1 MSNKVKMS
9 LLNRMLLPIAPTL
22 ACRREN
28 AVRYARSMY
37 SAADVG
43 PRSAGWTV
51 ANPSGEAANRGERDI
66 VRARSRD
73 LERNSDI
80 LGAGILAFERNVV
93 GTGIVLQ
100 AKVLGSSGKE
110 DEALNNKIEE
120 QWQEWCRPENCE
132 ITGRFSFAEVCTL
145 AVRRRMIDGGILIV
159 KAFDNKQFRLQ
170 LLEVDD
176 LDTTVQVSNGNRVIG
191 GIEVDSY
198 RRAVAYHI
206 KIYDAWGFSIRT
218 QRVKAANVI
227 YLPYLIRPSQVRE
240 FSQVASSI
248 PRIDDADEL
257 IDSAVIKERILSHL
271 SVVIENA
278 KGTLTGMP
286 ELGRGFGGR
295 TFGART
301 PEPKSQA
308 PQEIL
313 EQGTTT
319 YLKEGETLKTVSPAG
334 TSSTVDPI
342 LKTTQRL
349 SGGAMGLSYEAAA
362 RDMSQVNYSSARQG
376 LLEDQR
382 TYKMLQGYLI
392 THFCDVVF
400 RDWVEWEVLSGRINL
415 PGYFE
420 NPKKYQR
427 HVWIACG
434 WDWIDPLKEASA
446 NAKAVET
453 NQTTLQKI
461 CASRGEDYRDI
472 IKQRRL
478 EQELIGELREQPK
491 EKESDDGKT
500 SDKSE
505 SAAAG
510 VAADGD
516 SIQSI
521 SLNGAQLDSLVEIV
535 TLVVTGQFPYDSAVA
550 LLTSAFPFDEA
561 TAKKIL
567 NDGEQIESKKE
578 DETSGEKGEAK

>member
-1 MSNKVKMS
+1 MSKMKMS

-22 ACRREN
+22 ACCREN

-66 VRARSRD
+66 VRARARD

-80 LGAGILAFERNVV
+80 LGAAILALERNVI
-93 GTGIVLQ
+93 GTGMVLQ
-100 AKVLGSSGKE
+100 AKVLNADGKE
-110 DEALNNKIEE
+110 DDAVNNQIEE
-120 QWQEWCRPENCE
+120 RWQEWCRPEKCE
-132 ITGRFSFAEVCTL
+132 ITGRFSFTEVCSVI
-145 AVRRRMIDGGILIV
+145 VRRRMIDGGILIV
-159 KAFDNKQFRLQ
+159 KAFDSKQFRLQ
-170 LLEVDD
+170 LLEIDD
-176 LDTTVQVSNGNRVIG
+176 LDTTVQVFGRNRVIG
-191 GIEVDSY
+191 GVEVDSY

-218 QRVKAANVI
+218 QRVKAENVI
-227 YLPYLIRPSQVRE
+227 YLPYLTRPSQIRE

-257 IDSAVIKERILSHL
+257 IDSAVEKERILSHL

-295 TFGART
+295 SARA

-313 EQGTTT
+313 EQGTIT
-319 YLKEGETLKTVSPAG
+319 YLKDGEVLKTVSTAG

-349 SGGAMGLSYEAAA
+349 SGGAMGLSYEVSA

-400 RDWVEWEVLSGRINL
+400 RDWLEWEALSGRLNL

-420 NPKKYQR
+420 NPQKYQR

-434 WDWIDPLKEASA
+434 WDWIDPVKEANA
-446 NAKAVET
+446 NAKALET

-472 IKQRRL
+472 IKQRKL
-478 EQELIGELREQPK
+478 EQELIGGKPVELEDNTAKDEIP
-491 EKESDDGKT
+491 DKT
-500 SDKSE
+500 E

-535 TLVVTGQFPYDSAVA
+535 TLVVTGQFPYESAVA

-567 NDGEQIESKKE
+567 NDGKQIEIKKE
-578 DETSGEKGEAK
+578 DETSDKKGEAK

>member
-66 VRARSRD
+66 VRARARD

-80 LGAGILAFERNVV
+80 LGAAILAFERNVI
-93 GTGIVLQ
+93 GTGLVLQ
-100 AKVLGSSGKE
+100 AKVLNADGKE
-110 DEALNNKIEE
+110 DDAVNNQIEE
-120 QWQEWCRPENCE
+120 RWQEWCRPENCE
-132 ITGRFSFAEVCTL
+132 ITGRFSFAEVCSL
-145 AVRRRMIDGGILIV
+145 IVRRRMTDGGILII
-159 KAFDNKQFRLQ
+159 KAFDSKQFRLQ

-176 LDTTVQVSNGNRVIG
+176 LDTTVQVFGVNRVIG

-198 RRAVAYHI
+198 RRAIAYHI
-206 KIYDAWGFSIRT
+206 KIYDAWGFSIKT
-218 QRVKAANVI
+218 QRVKAENVI
-227 YLPYLIRPSQVRE
+227 YLPYLTRPSQIRE

-257 IDSAVIKERILSHL
+257 IDSAVEKERILAHL
-271 SVVIENA
+271 SAVIENA

-295 TFGART
+295 SFGART
-301 PEPKSQA
+301 QEPKSQA

-313 EQGTTT
+313 EQGTIT
-319 YLKEGETLKTVSPAG
+319 YLKEGEELKTVSSAG

-349 SGGAMGLSYEAAA
+349 SGGAMGLSYEVAA

-382 TYKMLQGYLI
+382 TYKMQQSYLI
-392 THFCDVVF
+392 THFADVVF
-400 RDWVEWEVLSGRINL
+400 REWLDWAELAGELHL

-420 NPKKYQR
+420 NPKRYQR

-434 WDWIDPLKEASA
+434 WDWIDPVKEANA
-446 NAKAVET
+446 NAKALET

-472 IKQRRL
+472 IKQRKL
-478 EQELIGELREQPK
+478 EQELIG
-491 EKESDDGKT
+491 GKPVEMEDNT
-500 SDKSE
+500 TKDEILDKTE

-535 TLVVTGQFPYDSAVA
+535 TLVVTGQFPYNSAVA

-567 NDGEQIESKKE
+567 NDGKPIEIKKE
-578 DETSGEKGEAK
+578 DKVNDKKSEAK